1 MIPKSNPM
9 ILDTII
15 RLLAGFGLSERV
27 SKIAAPFVALL
38 AGIVLLSALGGL
50 GWGAWQVFD
59 YFNDRDAIQRDRTER
74 EAVEAAAALEAE
86 RRATAAEAV
95 RQGERTAASA
105 ETIKQ
110 LEEIEDADP
119 ETAAGPAAA
128 GSRTVADRLRD

>member
-1 MIPKSNPM
+1 M

-38 AGIVLLSALGGL
+38 AVFALLSAL
-50 GWGAWQVFD
+50 WGAWQVFD
-59 YFNDRDAIQRDRTER
+59 YFNDRAAVKQDRIER

-95 RQGERTAASA
+95 RQGARTAASA

-119 ETAAGPAAA
+119 EAAAGPAAA